1 MKMALRHILCGI
13 SVFLMTS
20 ALYGQTV
27 SENAEKLNRYELLC
41 KECLEL
47 RTLVESKGSVSRQ
60 VAIQRINDFVNMNK
74 EIRADFEYMA
84 NTEQTRFEMI
94 NRWFSTGTRPL
105 AMDHVSDVP
114 VVRPEIRSK
123 AFSAG
128 VTMRFITAAPINV
141 NGNGDSAYV
150 STEITKPTSGQSRNL
165 RTYIMANI
173 SIPLSYGLMVG
184 LKADRE
190 KGIDW
195 GGYAR
200 FRSNFRFTES
210 EYSCLSTG
218 LLYSGQSFWGN
229 GNSSRSN
236 LSATCGVLAGLTS
249 WLDIYAG
256 AGYGSTGLYWQDID
270 DAWASVEDFTHKGMA
285 AEIGIIASWRSL
297 CFGAG
302 ISTTSFRTTS
312 LDLSVGICF

>member
-13 SVFLMTS
+13 SAFLLTTT
-20 ALYGQTV
+20 LYGQTA
-27 SENAEKLNRYELLC
+27 SENAERLNRYELLC
-41 KECLEL
+41 QECLEL
-47 RTLVESKGSVSRQ
+47 RTLVENKGSVSRQ
-60 VAIQRINDFVNMNK
+60 VASQRINDFVAMNK
-74 EIRADFEYMA
+74 KIRSYFEYMTK
-84 NTEQTRFEMI
+84 TEQTRFEMI
-94 NRWFSTGTRPL
+94 NRWFSTGTKPL
-105 AMDHVSDVP
+105 AMDHISDVP

-128 VTMRFITAAPINV
+128 VTMRLITVSPINV

-150 STEITKPTSGQSRNL
+150 STEITKPTAGQSRNL
-165 RTYIMANI
+165 RTYLMADI

-236 LSATCGVLAGLTS
+236 LSATCGLLAGLTS

-270 DAWASVEDFTHKGMA
+270 GVWASVADFTHKGMA
-285 AEIGIIASWRSL
+285 VETGVIAAWRSL

>member
-13 SVFLMTS
+13 SVFLMTT
-20 ALYGQTV
+20 ALYGQTA
-27 SENAEKLNRYELLC
+27 SKNAERLNRYELLC
-41 KECLEL
+41 QECLEL

-60 VAIQRINDFVNMNK
+60 IALQRINDFVNMNK
-74 EIRADFEYMA
+74 EIRTDFHDMTKY
-84 NTEQTRFEMI
+84 EQTRFEMI

-105 AMDHVSDVP
+105 AMDHISDIP
-114 VVRPEIRSK
+114 VVKPEIKSK

-128 VTMRFITAAPINV
+128 ATSRFIIAVPIK
-141 NGNGDSAYV
+141 DHIHSAYDGA
-150 STEITKPTSGQSRNL
+150 EIASLSRSL
-165 RTYIMANI
+165 RTYMMADI

-236 LSATCGVLAGLTS
+236 LSATCGLLAGLTS

-256 AGYGSTGLYWQDID
+256 AGYGSTSLYWQDID
-270 DAWASVEDFTHKGMA
+270 GVWASVADFTHKGIA
-285 AEIGIIASWRSL
+285 AEIGVIAAWRSL

>member
-13 SVFLMTS
+13 SVFLLTTT
-20 ALYGQTV
+20 LYGQTA
-27 SENAEKLNRYELLC
+27 SENAERLNRYELLC
-41 KECLEL
+41 QECLEL

-60 VAIQRINDFVNMNK
+60 VASQRINDFVAMNK
-74 EIRADFEYMA
+74 KIRSYFEYMTK
-84 NTEQTRFEMI
+84 TEQARFEMI

-105 AMDHVSDVP
+105 AMDHISDVP

-128 VTMRFITAAPINV
+128 VTMRVITVSPINV

-150 STEITKPTSGQSRNL
+150 STEITKPTSSQSRNL
-165 RTYIMANI
+165 RTYLMADI

-200 FRSNFRFTES
+200 FRSNFRFIES

-256 AGYGSTGLYWQDID
+256 AGYGSTSLYWQDID
-270 DAWASVEDFTHKGMA
+270 GVWASVADFTHKGMA
-285 AEIGIIASWRSL
+285 AEIGVIAAWRSL

-302 ISTTSFRTTS
+302 IFTTSFRTTS
-312 LDLSVGICF
+312 LDLSVGIRF

>member
-13 SVFLMTS
+13 SVFLLTTT
-20 ALYGQTV
+20 LYGQTA
-27 SENAEKLNRYELLC
+27 SENAERLNRYELLC
-41 KECLEL
+41 QECLEL
-47 RTLVESKGSVSRQ
+47 RTLVENKGSISRQ
-60 VAIQRINDFVNMNK
+60 VASQRINDFVAMNK
-74 EIRADFEYMA
+74 KIRSNFEHMTK
-84 NTEQTRFEMI
+84 TEQTRFEMI

-105 AMDHVSDVP
+105 AMDHVTDVP

-128 VTMRFITAAPINV
+128 VTMRVIGGSPINV

-150 STEITKPTSGQSRNL
+150 STEITTPTSGQSRNL
-165 RTYIMANI
+165 RTYLMADI
-173 SIPLSYGLMVG
+173 SIPLSYGLMTG

-200 FRSNFRFTES
+200 FRSNFRFIES